1 MVPMPEPA
9 SWAWP
14 SPTPDVAA
22 TLPTRYQLEIRL
34 GRDHDVEEWLATD
47 LTLDR
52 PVLVRMLGPEVDQ
65 ERRERFLADVRS
77 LASVSHPHLL
87 EVYATGTDGEH
98 TWMVAEWAGGV
109 TIADRT
115 RAGTPMPV
123 EEFLPN
129 AAGLAD
135 ALSELHALGTVH
147 GAIGPDAVSF
157 STAHPAKLMSFAR
170 PDRGH
175 SPLTDVADLARTL
188 ETAIT
193 GLEENAPPPSQVND
207 ALPRSVDQAL
217 AEAKAGSL
225 TAAELASRLQAAP
238 TVRRPPPTPRW
249 SWRWAIPALVL
260 GLTALVITLFGPFRR
275 SEAEPPFAL
284 PDPPTTTVPAT
295 TTTTTTLPDIRVI
308 VVDVLDPSLDGE
320 RDRELPNLTDGDP
333 ATSWRTERYFA
344 PISLIKPG
352 VGVTFVLDQAPGRME
367 FDASGG
373 TVFEIRWAATLPD
386 DLEGWETI
394 TEGTVPTDASAP
406 FGTVGVDLP
415 SREGG
420 FWLIWLTD
428 LTFQGQ
434 SEDDPPRDFFY
445 TFIFEVRFSP

>member
-1 MVPMPEPA
+1 MPGPA

-14 SPTPDVAA
+14 SPTLEVAA

-52 PVLVRMLGPEVDQ
+52 PVLVRMLGPEVAP

-77 LASVSHPHLL
+77 LASVSHAHLL
-87 EVYATGTDGEH
+87 EVYAAGTDGEH

-109 TIADRT
+109 TFADRA

-129 AAGLAD
+129 AAGLAE

-147 GAIGPDAVSF
+147 GAIGPDAISF
-157 STAHPAKLMSFAR
+157 SAAHPAKLMSFAR
-170 PDRGH
+170 PDRGR
-175 SPLTDVADLARTL
+175 SPQTDVADLARTL

-193 GLEENAPPPSQVND
+193 GFEGNAPPPSQLND
-207 ALPRSVDQAL
+207 ALHRSVDAAL
-217 AEAKAGSL
+217 SEAKAGSL
-225 TAAELASRLQAAP
+225 TAAELAARLQAAP
-238 TVRRPPPTPRW
+238 TVRRPPPTSRW
-249 SWRWAIPALVL
+249 SWRWVIPALVL
-260 GLTALVITLFGPFRR
+260 GLTAMVVTLFGPFRR

-284 PDPPTTTVPAT
+284 PDPPTTTVPPT

-308 VVDVLDPSLDGE
+308 VVDVLDPSQDGE
-320 RDRELPNLTDGDP
+320 RDGELPNLTDGDP
-333 ATSWRTERYFA
+333 ATGWRTERYFA

-352 VGVTFVLDQAPGRME
+352 VGVTFVLDREPGRME

-373 TVFEIRWAATLPD
+373 TAFEIRWAATLPD
-386 DLEGWETI
+386 DLSGWETI
-394 TEGTVPTDASAP
+394 NAGSVPADPTAT
-406 FGTVGVDLP
+406 FETIGIDLP
-415 SREGG
+415 ERAGG
-420 FWLIWLTD
+420 FWLLWLTD
-428 LTFQGQ
+428 LAFQGQ
-434 SEDDPPRDFFY
+434 SDDDPPRDFFY
-445 TFIFEVRFSP
+445 SFVFEVRFSP